1 VRIAMMIQRRLDLQ
15 GVPWRLTLGR
25 VADAVR
31 ELSPGELIEV
41 LATDPELV
49 REIAAWSRATGNAV
63 LESSQLG
70 NVLRFVVRKL

>member
-1 VRIAMMIQRRLDLQ
+1 MRLAMLIQRQLDLQ
-15 GVPWRLTLGR
+15 GVPWRLTLRR
-25 VADAVR
+25 VANTVR

-41 LATDPELV
+41 LATDPESV
-49 REIAAWSRATGNAV
+49 REIAEWSRATGNAV